1 MSRTAR
7 EKIKSNFI
15 HIVTKG
21 IKDEFIFYKKDY
33 KNKYIELITKY
44 SRKIE
49 NIKLIAY
56 CVMDNHVHILIYT
69 NNIHDVESFMRKVN
83 TSYASFYN
91 MSEDR
96 TGYVFAN
103 RYHTQ
108 IIQNEEHLFL
118 CIDYIHKNPVK
129 AGIVESPYKY
139 AYSSCKQ
146 MQDKKRFRTKKII
159 FEKAKLNFEWNNNS
173 REAYD
178 FIDVNERTKKVA
190 RKDIETIIKEF
201 CLKHNTSIQEVRK
214 TNILIIKLK
223 HYLNTEYKIS
233 NKNICAILGI
243 GKNRISWIEK
253 RMHMN

>member
-1 MSRTAR
+1 MAISIIGWLILYVS
-7 EKIKSNFI
+7 ELFWKVP
-15 HIVTKG
+15 IVVA
-21 IKDEFIFYKKDY
+21 FWSMQCPNPVYK
-33 KNKYIELITKY
+33 L
-44 SRKIE
+44 
-49 NIKLIAY
+49 
-56 CVMDNHVHILIYT
+56 
-69 NNIHDVESFMRKVN
+69 
-83 TSYASFYN
+83 
-91 MSEDR
+91 
-96 TGYVFAN
+96 
-103 RYHTQ
+103 
-108 IIQNEEHLFL
+108 
-118 CIDYIHKNPVK
+118 YIHKNPVK
-129 AGIVESPYKY
+129 AGIVESPYRY

-253 RMHMN
+253 RMRMN